1 MTTYTVTT
9 VRDGKRVLP
18 RKAHRSYYV
27 ARTYYGK
34 RLLEHGP
41 LTGREFR
48 DITGWPEHTSARVLD
63 NLRET
68 GVAVRDGRLWRLAE

>member
-9 VRDGKRVLP
+9 VRDGKRVQAP
-18 RKAHRSYYV
+18 KERSYYL
-27 ARTYYGK
+27 ARTYYGE

-48 DITGWPEHTSARVLD
+48 DITGWPEAAAHRVLN
-63 NLRET
+63 NLSRT
-68 GVAVRDGRLWRLAE
+68 GVAVREGRLWRLAE